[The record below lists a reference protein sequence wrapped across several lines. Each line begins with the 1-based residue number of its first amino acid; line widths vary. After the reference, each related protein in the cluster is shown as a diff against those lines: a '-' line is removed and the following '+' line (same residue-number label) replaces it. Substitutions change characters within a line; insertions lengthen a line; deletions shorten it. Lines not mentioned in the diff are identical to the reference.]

1 MYYNGKGVPQDYK
14 TAVKWYTLAAEQGN
28 AYAQNNLGT
37 MYYQGEGVP
46 QDNWIGMEQK
56 HENIFYI
63 YLVSSFFRNRTSSC

>member
-1 MYYNGKGVPQDYK
+1 MHDEGQGVPENYK
-14 TAVKWYTLAAEQGN
+14 IATKWYTLVAEQGN

-56 HENIFYI
+56 HENMFYI
-63 YLVSSFFRNRTSSC
+63 ILVSRFFRNRTSSC